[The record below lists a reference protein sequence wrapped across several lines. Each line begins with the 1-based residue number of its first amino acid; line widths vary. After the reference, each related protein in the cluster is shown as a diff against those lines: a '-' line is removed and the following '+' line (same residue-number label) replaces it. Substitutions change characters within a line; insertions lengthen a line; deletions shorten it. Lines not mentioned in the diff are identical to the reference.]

1 MLRIPKGKAVWRN
14 DVPVSFPGLRLDTSL
29 CCQSRLSSYP
39 SWGWGLASG
48 RKEWEVDV
56 IQQGLE
62 KYLRKLCPCALF
74 TDMPN
79 CLLEW
84 IYSKLQGKSLNGYWQ
99 NPKVFTC
106 GLRRY
111 LICSCICKG
120 VQNLHCGN
128 QRNTKSNGG
137 VKAVGALSA

>member
-1 MLRIPKGKAVWRN
+1 MIFRSLFRVY
-14 DVPVSFPGLRLDTSL
+14 VSTHPFVASHVYLLTLPGV
-29 CCQSRLSSYP
+29 
-39 SWGWGLASG
+39 GVLASG

-62 KYLRKLCPCALF
+62 KYLRKLRPCALF
-74 TDMPN
+74 TDMPS

-99 NPKVFTC
+99 NPKVFIRE
-106 GLRRY
+106 LSRY
-111 LICSCICKG
+111 LICSCNCKG